1 MLSEQTWM
9 IAQDLI
15 RVIFEDMDPV
25 WLRSMWKTRGSA
37 RAYMIEIL
45 MQIGGPTAENHPN
58 GDLAIRTLC
67 YFYTLFMFCLSPI
80 RMASCPVQTRSCI
93 CFI

>member
-1 MLSEQTWM
+1 V

-25 WLRSMWKTRGSA
+25 WLKTMWEDGASA

-45 MQIGGPTAENHPN
+45 IS
-58 GDLAIRTLC
+58 LALLKFKSRL
-67 YFYTLFMFCLSPI
+67 
-80 RMASCPVQTRSCI
+80 
-93 CFI
+93 